1 MNDRNPRPRSACKH
15 GGRAGGGGDD
25 RSLREVRKA
34 RGRRLPR
41 LLFCRQGLY
50 WNRLT
55 HDKEEAMKNKLVEA
69 LHSDTF
75 RSLAI
80 ALLMVTVAILL
91 SACAGGPVHPGGGG
105 E

>member
-1 MNDRNPRPRSACKH
+1 
-15 GGRAGGGGDD
+15 
-25 RSLREVRKA
+25 
-34 RGRRLPR
+34 
-41 LLFCRQGLY
+41 
-50 WNRLT
+50 
-55 HDKEEAMKNKLVEA
+55 MKNKLVEV

>member
-1 MNDRNPRPRSACKH
+1 
-15 GGRAGGGGDD
+15 
-25 RSLREVRKA
+25 
-34 RGRRLPR
+34 
-41 LLFCRQGLY
+41 
-50 WNRLT
+50 
-55 HDKEEAMKNKLVEA
+55 MKNKLVEV
-69 LHSDTF
+69 LHSDTL

>member
-1 MNDRNPRPRSACKH
+1 MAPAPFVSFSNVYTESASPKNLE
-15 GGRAGGGGDD
+15 DD
-25 RSLREVRKA
+25 
-34 RGRRLPR
+34 
-41 LLFCRQGLY
+41 
-50 WNRLT
+50 
-55 HDKEEAMKNKLVEA
+55 MKNKIAEA

-80 ALLMVTVAILL
+80 ALLMVSVAILL

>member
-1 MNDRNPRPRSACKH
+1 
-15 GGRAGGGGDD
+15 
-25 RSLREVRKA
+25 
-34 RGRRLPR
+34 
-41 LLFCRQGLY
+41 
-50 WNRLT
+50 
-55 HDKEEAMKNKLVEA
+55 MKNKLVEV

-91 SACAGGPVHPGGGG
+91 SACAGGPVHSGSAG